1 MVRTLATWITAC
13 AVLFTAVVS
22 PARAQSSRL
31 PIVRDAEIERL
42 LSDYATPLLKAAGL
56 KRERTEIV
64 LINSASFN
72 AFVSGTKIFIHT
84 GTIVDSETPNEVI
97 GVLAHEIGH
106 LAGGHQ
112 SRLRQQLD
120 RAQTISVVTT
130 ILGMTAAV
138 ASAYGGSSAGAQA
151 STGLA
156 IGGAEAAKRGLLA
169 YQRSEELAAD
179 RAAIDYLNK
188 TGQSPKGLLTTLNYL
203 QRNIALISDRID
215 PYRISHPMP
224 RDRISALEHTAKKSP
239 HFGAS
244 DPAKLQERHDMAR
257 AKILAYAGG
266 PSAAEAFARKT
277 KSAKA
282 AQYGRTIAKFL
293 YGSPR
298 EALPMIDKLIASDPS
313 NPYLWEIKGEIQ
325 LKAQNAKGAAD
336 AFTKAS
342 QLEKDGSGL
351 IQSQLGH
358 ALVLAGDP
366 QSLRR
371 AVGELEVSLSF
382 DPVNPTAYRHLAMAY
397 GRLGDI
403 GNADLATAEENF
415 HSGRYKDAKIF
426 AARAKR
432 RFPKNAPQ
440 WLRADDIQRFQ
451 IPRSR

>member
-1 MVRTLATWITAC
+1 M
-13 AVLFTAVVS
+13 

-31 PIVRDAEIERL
+31 PIVRDAEIEKL
-42 LSDYATPLLKAAGL
+42 LSDYATPLLKAAGV
-56 KRERTEIV
+56 RRDRTEIV
-64 LINSASFN
+64 LVNSPAFN
-72 AFVSGTKIFIHT
+72 AFVSGRKIFVYT
-84 GTIVDSETPNEVI
+84 GTIVDSDTPNAVI

-112 SRLRQQLD
+112 NRLRQQLD
-120 RAQTISVVTT
+120 RAQTISVVTAL
-130 ILGMTAAV
+130 LGMTAAI
-138 ASAYGGSSAGAQA
+138 ASAYGGSGAGASAG
-151 STGLA
+151 TGLA
-156 IGGAEAAKRGLLA
+156 MGGAEAAKRGLLS

-179 RAAIDYLNK
+179 RAAVDYLDK
-188 TGQSPKGLLTTLNYL
+188 TKQSPKGLLTTFQQM
-203 QRNIALISDRID
+203 QRNLALVSDRIN

-224 RDRISALEHTAKKSP
+224 RDRLASLEHIAKQSP
-239 HFGAS
+239 YFDKA

-266 PSAAEAFARKT
+266 PSAVESFASKT
-277 KSAKA
+277 KSARA
-282 AQYGRTIAKFL
+282 AQYGRAIAKFL

-313 NPYLWEIKGEIQ
+313 NPYFWEMKGEIQ
-325 LKAQNAKGAAD
+325 LKAQNAQGAAE
-336 AFTKAS
+336 AFTKATR
-342 QLEKDGSGL
+342 LEKDGSGL
-351 IQSQLGH
+351 IQSELGH

-371 AVGELEVSLSF
+371 AVGELEVSLSL

-415 HSGRYKDAKIF
+415 HSGRYKDAKVF

-451 IPRSR
+451 IPKSR

>member
-1 MVRTLATWITAC
+1 MVRTLATWITVC
-13 AVLFTAVVS
+13 ALLLTAAAT
-22 PARAQSSRL
+22 PAQAQSSRL
-31 PIVRDAEIERL
+31 PIVRDAEIEKL
-42 LSDYATPLLKAAGL
+42 LSDYATPLLKAAGV
-56 KRERTEIV
+56 KRERTDIV
-64 LINSASFN
+64 LVNSPAFN
-72 AFVSGTKIFIHT
+72 AFVSGSKIFVHT

-120 RAQTISVVTT
+120 RAQTISVVTAL
-130 ILGMTAAV
+130 LGMTAAV
-138 ASAYGGSSAGAQA
+138 ASAYGGNSAGARA
-151 STGLA
+151 GTGLA

-188 TGQSPKGLLTTLNYL
+188 TGQSPKGLLTTFTQL
-203 QRNIALISDRID
+203 QRNIALVSDRIN

-224 RDRISALEHTAKKSP
+224 RDRISSLEHTAKQSP
-239 HFGAS
+239 HFGKT
-244 DPAKLQERHDMAR
+244 DPAKLQLRHDMAR
-257 AKILAYAGG
+257 AKILAYGGG
-266 PSAAEAFARKT
+266 PSAVEDFARKT
-277 KSAKA
+277 KSAQA
-282 AQYGRTIAKFL
+282 AEYGRAIAKFL

-313 NPYLWEIKGEIQ
+313 NAYLWEIKGEIQ
-325 LKAQNAKGAAD
+325 LKAQNAAGAAE
-336 AFTKAS
+336 AFTRATR
-342 QLEKDGSGL
+342 LEKDGSGL
-351 IQSQLGH
+351 IQSALGH

-371 AVGELEVSLSF
+371 AVGELEVSLSL

-415 HSGRYKDAKIF
+415 HSGRYKEAKVF

-432 RFPKNAPQ
+432 RFPDDAPQ

-451 IPRSR
+451 IPRTR